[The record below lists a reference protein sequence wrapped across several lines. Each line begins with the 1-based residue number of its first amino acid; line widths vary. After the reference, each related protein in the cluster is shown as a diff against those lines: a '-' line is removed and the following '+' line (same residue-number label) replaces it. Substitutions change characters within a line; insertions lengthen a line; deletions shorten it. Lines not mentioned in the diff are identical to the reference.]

1 MILCSEKCQKIV
13 PGFRRYRLVFASTF
27 RYQINQQ
34 VKQMWIYIT
43 PVGKQGL
50 PADIGNA
57 AVFLASYDSSFIVG
71 TEILSDGGLTN
82 ISLMK

>member
-1 MILCSEKCQKIV
+1 
-13 PGFRRYRLVFASTF
+13 
-27 RYQINQQ
+27 
-34 VKQMWIYIT
+34 MWIYIT